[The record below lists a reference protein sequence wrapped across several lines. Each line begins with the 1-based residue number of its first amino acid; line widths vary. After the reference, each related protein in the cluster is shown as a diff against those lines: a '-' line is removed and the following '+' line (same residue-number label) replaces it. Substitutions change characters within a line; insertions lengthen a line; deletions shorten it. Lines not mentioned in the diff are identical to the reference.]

1 MSESTTAILKS
12 LLEFFVVFGSFYIPC
27 LIGAM
32 VSMFIKRDNTIK
44 DAIEN
49 KKRVPKFNFKKTLP
63 LVLMSAILPTIFMA
77 VLYDS
82 IQQKVSNGVVLMAL
96 AALFGAIG
104 DDLRRIL
111 KLKGIIA
118 IIKIITNGI
127 SEIGQIEDALEDN
140 NSNIDNP
147 PTQPIAVVQT
157 PAEEKTESVIDE
169 VDTSNNND
177 TSDE

>member
-27 LIGAM
+27 LIGAT
-32 VSMFIKRDNTIK
+32 VSMFIKRDNTVK
-44 DAIEN
+44 DAIKN
-49 KKRVPKFNFKKTLP
+49 KKRVPKFNLKKTVP
-63 LVLMSAILPTIFMA
+63 LVLMSAILPAILMA
-77 VLYDS
+77 VLYDA
-82 IQQKVSNGVVLMAL
+82 IQEKVSNGVVLMAL

-147 PTQPIAVVQT
+147 PNQPVAVVQT
-157 PAEEKTESVIDE
+157 SAEEKPKSAIEESAPD
-169 VDTSNNND
+169 SND
-177 TSDE
+177 ISDE